1 MNLDKNVRIAVV
13 SYIGLF
19 IIWGG
24 LEIGIVPFMIKWF
37 NEATIDFIKE
47 VVLKII
53 IWFIPAVFLCKY
65 YHSFLSIQTK
75 LFSVKTVWAKLLP
88 IIFLFTA
95 FHLVSTYIKNGNVFI
110 SSSFQVTDILRAIS
124 VGIGEEMVFRGWLL
138 NVLLHDKKWMTII
151 VNAVL
156 FLLIHFP
163 VWIRHGML
171 STYIT
176 NGTFLQIMILSVI
189 FSCAF
194 IKSKSMLAP
203 IMLHAYWN
211 FLCFLL

>member
-1 MNLDKNVRIAVV
+1 M
-13 SYIGLF
+13 
-19 IIWGG
+19 
-24 LEIGIVPFMIKWF
+24 M
-37 NEATIDFIKE
+37 
-47 VVLKII
+47 
-53 IWFIPAVFLCKY
+53 
-65 YHSFLSIQTK
+65 
-75 LFSVKTVWAKLLP
+75 
-88 IIFLFTA
+88 
-95 FHLVSTYIKNGNVFI
+95 
-110 SSSFQVTDILRAIS
+110 
-124 VGIGEEMVFRGWLL
+124 FRGWLL

-176 NGTFLQIMILSVI
+176 NVTFLQIMILSVI

-194 IKSKSMLAP
+194 IKSKSMLVP